1 MMSVSTLQE
10 VQEIRPKY
18 INNQYNRLN
27 NNTAQ
32 LYFISGRAELHW
44 NSSLLKNNHEINRFL
59 TVHTGPGKI
68 QMQLGSP
75 YYKI

>member
-1 MMSVSTLQE
+1 MMSASTLQE
-10 VQEIRPKY
+10 VQEIQPKY
-18 INNQYNRLN
+18 INNQYNRLK

-32 LYFISGRAELHW
+32 LDFISGRAELHW
-44 NSSLLKNNHEINRFL
+44 NSSLLKNDPDINRFL

-68 QMQLGSP
+68 PMQLGSP